1 MIQEG
6 LTRFSKLPA
15 ASRTSIVTRVQ
26 ELSGGHP
33 LNNYFLTLEFAKHW
47 GKNGITDSDIAAS
60 LDRLINLLLR
70 DQQEKRDYFEA
81 LCVLE
86 GFREWE
92 VSTLLDIYLSTN
104 TYREQPRQVRHVVN
118 TLLETHLVQWAEES
132 KVYVINESVRYI
144 LEEFLKRRRELM
156 WRRLHEGALALYQS
170 WIKKQPKSSLFRERA
185 RYHANILGVDVDS
198 QSVALE
204 LSVVG
209 SNV

>member
-1 MIQEG
+1 MHQKRREEESFVLLVDSIFEANPALVKKLELHLLSP
-6 LTRFSKLPA
+6 LTELPNAAIILTGRGSVPVWETPELRVKTEEIIWLTKFEINVVTEQLTSSVKLYQSKTQKNRAFDSRRLNPLFQTSCCFSYIYSHKSPRA
-15 ASRTSIVTRVQ
+15 FRR
-26 ELSGGHP
+26 HP

-104 TYREQPRQVRHVVN
+104 TYP
-118 TLLETHLVQWAEES
+118 
-132 KVYVINESVRYI
+132 
-144 LEEFLKRRRELM
+144 
-156 WRRLHEGALALYQS
+156 
-170 WIKKQPKSSLFRERA
+170 
-185 RYHANILGVDVDS
+185 
-198 QSVALE
+198 
-204 LSVVG
+204 
-209 SNV
+209 